1 MLPNWAL
8 ATCCAQLAA
17 LVGLNSVAADDLLEL
32 PGEGSVVV
40 GSDTSIECTVWDV
53 VICGV
58 VTMKECSN
66 SCRAVGLFV
75 GSLHQT

>member
-1 MLPNWAL
+1 
-8 ATCCAQLAA
+8 
-17 LVGLNSVAADDLLEL
+17 
-32 PGEGSVVV
+32 VVV